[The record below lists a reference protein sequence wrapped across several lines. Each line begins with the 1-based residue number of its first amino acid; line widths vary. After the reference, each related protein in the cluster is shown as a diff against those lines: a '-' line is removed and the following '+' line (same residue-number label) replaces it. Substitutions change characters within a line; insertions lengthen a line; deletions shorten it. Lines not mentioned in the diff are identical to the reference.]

1 VPLWKRA
8 LGRSSQALMTKGL
21 CSPIAMPVV
30 LELLRTNLTQRRT
43 GAELHILF
51 NAMKSHT

>member
-1 VPLWKRA
+1 MA
-8 LGRSSQALMTKGL
+8 KGL

-30 LELLRTNLTQRRT
+30 LELLRTNLTQHRI